1 MDSNPN
7 SAAMIQIARNLR
19 MEKDREQK
27 ISQQRMDLR
36 NSVSKLQII
45 TYFKQ
50 ILMISFN
57 KLQVAGISKKNTKLK
72 TCQYCCLKTRC

>member
-57 KLQVAGISKKNTKLK
+57 KLQVAGISIKHKIENLSIF
-72 TCQYCCLKTRC
+72 LSED